1 MRTIRNDVVI
11 PTNPPPRISKTPKP
25 PIIVLDI
32 MFAIPN
38 GKTRKGRCMIKNI
51 LLWQSLFEIA

>member
-11 PTNPPPRISKTPKP
+11 PTNPPPSISKTPKP

-32 MFAIPN
+32 IFAIPN
-38 GKTRKGRCMIKNI
+38 GKTRKGKMYDKEYIVVAI
-51 LLWQSLFEIA
+51 LI